1 MAVKKLRKSCQSVI
15 PLAVI
20 PFSATAV
27 QWLCSVAVLSDGS
40 GGASSSVSPPWLPPL
55 NEIDKTKV
63 CELTPKGV
71 LSVRNKQQRRRT
83 STNRRQTTSR

>member
-1 MAVKKLRKSCQSVI
+1 MAVKKLQKSCQSVI

-63 CELTPKGV
+63 CQLTPKGL
-71 LSVRNKQQRRRT
+71 LSVRDKQQRRT
-83 STNRRQTTSR
+83 SINHRQTTSRS